1 MANSSLFLTT
11 VAPFLWGLFMNF
23 VPNFAANFVGL
34 RGSSFQVHE
43 INNSAREAPACHYV
57 SVVKQLGL

>member
-23 VPNFAANFVGL
+23 VPNFVANFVDL

-43 INNSAREAPACHYV
+43 INNSVIEAPACHY
-57 SVVKQLGL
+57 QRA